1 MHKHHPIT
9 RPEAMAYALVALLTI
24 AASAANPWGFALPL

>member
-1 MHKHHPIT
+1 MSTTHPIT
-9 RPEAMAYALVALLTI
+9 RLQALAYALAALLTI